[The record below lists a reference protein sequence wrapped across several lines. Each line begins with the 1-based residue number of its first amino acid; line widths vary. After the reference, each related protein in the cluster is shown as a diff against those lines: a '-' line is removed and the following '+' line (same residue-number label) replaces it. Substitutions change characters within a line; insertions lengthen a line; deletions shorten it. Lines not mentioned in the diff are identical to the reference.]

1 MGNNVGRHWFLFVGL
16 LLALEY
22 SAVKVV
28 SWGLLAAST
37 VYCVFFIC
45 FMGQSNMV
53 DRLLFLFSAG
63 VATIII
69 GAHTLNM
76 LISRASKNK
85 KSLLA

>member
-1 MGNNVGRHWFLFVGL
+1 MGNKVGRHWFLFVGL

-22 SAVKVV
+22 SAVRVV
-28 SWGLLAAST
+28 SWWLLAAST

-53 DRLLFLFSAG
+53 DRLLFLISAG

-76 LISRASKNK
+76 LISRANKNK

>member
-1 MGNNVGRHWFLFVGL
+1 MGDKVGRHWFLFVGL

-22 SAVKVV
+22 SAVKIV

-53 DRLLFLFSAG
+53 DRILFLFSAG

-69 GAHTLNM
+69 GAHTWNM

-85 KSLLA
+85 ESLLA

>member
-1 MGNNVGRHWFLFVGL
+1 MGDKVGRHWFLFVGL

-22 SAVKVV
+22 SALKVV
-28 SWGLLAAST
+28 SWGLLAVST

-45 FMGQSNMV
+45 FMGQSNIT
-53 DRLLFLFSAG
+53 DRLMFLLSAG

-69 GAHTLNM
+69 GAHTWNM
-76 LISRASKNK
+76 LISRVNKNK

>member
-1 MGNNVGRHWFLFVGL
+1 MGDKVGIHWFLFVGL

-37 VYCVFFIC
+37 VYCVFVIC
-45 FMGQSNMV
+45 FMWQSNIT
-53 DRLLFLFSAG
+53 DRLMFLLSAG

-76 LISRASKNK
+76 LISRVNKNK

>member
-1 MGNNVGRHWFLFVGL
+1 MGNKVGKHWFLFVGL

-22 SAVKVV
+22 SALKVV

-53 DRLLFLFSAG
+53 DRLLFLLSAG
-63 VATIII
+63 VATILV
-69 GAHTLNM
+69 GAHALKM

>member
-1 MGNNVGRHWFLFVGL
+1 MGDKVGRRWFLFVGL

-22 SAVKVV
+22 SAVRIV

-37 VYCVFFIC
+37 VYCVFFIF

-53 DRLLFLFSAG
+53 DRILFLLSAG
-63 VATIII
+63 VATILV
-69 GAHTLNM
+69 GAHALKM
-76 LISRASKNK
+76 LISGANKNK

>member
-1 MGNNVGRHWFLFVGL
+1 MGDKVGRHWFLFVGL

-22 SAVKVV
+22 SAVKIV

-53 DRLLFLFSAG
+53 DRLLFLLSAG
-63 VATIII
+63 VATILV
-69 GAHTLNM
+69 GAHALKM
-76 LISRASKNK
+76 LISRANKNK
-85 KSLLA
+85 ESLLA

>member
-1 MGNNVGRHWFLFVGL
+1 MSDNVGRHWFLFVGL

-22 SAVKVV
+22 SAVRVV

-37 VYCVFFIC
+37 AYCVFFIF

-53 DRLLFLFSAG
+53 DRLLFLLSAG

-76 LISRASKNK
+76 LISRVNKNK

>member
-1 MGNNVGRHWFLFVGL
+1 MGDKVGRHWFLFVGL

-22 SAVKVV
+22 SAVRIV

-53 DRLLFLFSAG
+53 DRILFLFSAG
-63 VATIII
+63 VATVIL
-69 GAHTLNM
+69 GAHAFKIL
-76 LISRASKNK
+76 LGRAHKNK

>member
-1 MGNNVGRHWFLFVGL
+1 MGNKVGKHWFLFVGL

-22 SAVKVV
+22 SALKVV

-53 DRLLFLFSAG
+53 DRLLFLLSAG
-63 VATIII
+63 VATILV
-69 GAHTLNM
+69 GAHALNM